1 MLHSW
6 YDQPAWAAAQLFLWL
21 RSYKPSA
28 RLMVPACLR
37 SAPALLATQCI
48 RDGEYGCSKDSH
60 CCTTDYL
67 CNGGFCQ

>member
-1 MLHSW
+1 
-6 YDQPAWAAAQLFLWL
+6 
-21 RSYKPSA
+21 
-28 RLMVPACLR
+28 MVPACLR